1 MTDFI
6 QQLKNPQTK
15 QADNVKVSIPVPN
28 MQVKRN
34 CFYALQRNSTRYTLK
49 VLCFNPT
56 KCSFTICN
64 KPNLKM
70 SNTI

>member
-15 QADNVKVSIPVPN
+15 QADNVKVRIPVPD

-34 CFYALQRNSTRYTLK
+34 CFYALQRNSTR
-49 VLCFNPT
+49 
-56 KCSFTICN
+56 
-64 KPNLKM
+64 
-70 SNTI
+70 